1 MGIFSR
7 WTSTIHGAPGRLDE
21 LDRDGV
27 AKALREVRAGSPSLA
42 KFLKE
47 RQLIPASDTFA
58 LERGRERVERSGL
71 LRMMQETCGAIN
83 ELAGRTIVDAHTF
96 LPPEPILACFIFV
109 EDGTEYLIRLELQE
123 ATPTLVFSERRWRDT
138 VTNDFVRWAYRL
150 AEIEPISINVKLIH
164 EIHDDRVSAEQVRK
178 WFFYLISGLNRSH
191 APSFRQ
197 PSS

>member
-7 WTSTIHGAPGRLDE
+7 WTSTVHGVTGRLDD
-21 LDRDGV
+21 LDNERV
-27 AKALREVRAGSPSLA
+27 AKAMRDVRAGSASLA
-42 KFLKE
+42 QFLKE
-47 RQLIPASDTFA
+47 RQLMPANDTFA
-58 LERGRERVERSGL
+58 MERGRERVERSGL
-71 LRMMQETCGAIN
+71 LRMMQETCAAIN
-83 ELAGRTIVDAHTF
+83 ELAGRTVVDVHTF

-123 ATPTLVFSERRWRDT
+123 ATPTLVFAERRWRDT

-150 AEIEPISINVKLIH
+150 ADIEPITVNVKLIH
-164 EIHDDRVSAEQVRK
+164 EIHDDRISAEQVRE

-197 PSS
+197 ASS

>member
-7 WTSTIHGAPGRLDE
+7 WTSTIHGAAGRLDD
-21 LDRDGV
+21 LDRDHV
-27 AKALREVRAGSPSLA
+27 AKALREVRAGSASLA
-42 KFLKE
+42 QFLKE
-47 RQLIPASDTFA
+47 RQLLAASDTFA

-83 ELAGRTIVDAHTF
+83 ELAGRTIVDAHSF
-96 LPPEPILACFIFV
+96 LPPEPILGCFIYV
-109 EDGTEYLIRLELQE
+109 EGGTEYLIRLELQE
-123 ATPTLVFSERRWRDT
+123 ATPTLVFAERRWRDT

-164 EIHDDRVSAEQVRK
+164 EIHDDRVSAEQVRE
-178 WFFYLISGLNRSH
+178 WFFYLISGLDRSH
-191 APSFRQ
+191 VPSFRQ

>member
-7 WTSTIHGAPGRLDE
+7 WTSTIHGVTGRLDE
-21 LDRDGV
+21 LDRDHV
-27 AKALREVRAGSPSLA
+27 AKALREVRAGSESLA
-42 KFLKE
+42 QFLKE

-71 LRMMQETCGAIN
+71 LRMMQETCAAIN
-83 ELAGRTIVDAHTF
+83 ELGGRTIVDAHNF
-96 LPPEPILACFIFV
+96 LPPESILACFIFV
-109 EDGTEYLIRLELQE
+109 EEGAEYLIRLELQE
-123 ATPTLVFSERRWRDT
+123 GIPTLVFAERRWRDT

-150 AEIEPISINVKLIH
+150 AEIEPMSITVRLIH
-164 EIHDDRVSAEQVRK
+164 EIHDDHVSAEQVRE

-191 APSFRQ
+191 APSFRK